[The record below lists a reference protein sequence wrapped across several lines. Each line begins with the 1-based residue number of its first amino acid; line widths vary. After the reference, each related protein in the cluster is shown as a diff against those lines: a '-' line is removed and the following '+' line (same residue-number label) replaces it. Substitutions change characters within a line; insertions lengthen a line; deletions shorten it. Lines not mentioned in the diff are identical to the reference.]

1 MSQARAAVR
10 VAEELGKIAGQPVEI
25 TIRGET
31 EFTWSL
37 AKPDHA
43 AGERLAAFAKKDPRV
58 TADVQTFE
66 DDGTGTFVYLSI
78 DLSDE
83 KRT

>member
-1 MSQARAAVR
+1 MKTAQLAVR
-10 VAEELGKIAGQPVEI
+10 VSEELRKIAGQPVEI
-25 TIRGET
+25 TIRSET

-37 AKPDHA
+37 ENSDHE

-58 TADVQTFE
+58 TAEVQTF

-78 DLSDE
+78 NLGDE
-83 KRT
+83 KLT

>member
-1 MSQARAAVR
+1 MNAPKAPSRIT
-10 VAEELGKIAGQPVEI
+10 AELAKIAGQPVEI

-37 AKPDHA
+37 DKADDA
-43 AGERLAAFAKKDPRV
+43 AGQRLAEYARKDPRV
-58 TADVQTFE
+58 TAEVTTF

-78 DLSDE
+78 NLGDE
-83 KRT
+83 KLT